1 MAGVFSG
8 NAKTAAVAAAVAAV
22 TAAVMAGAP
31 ALARNV
37 AARAAAT
44 PVIVAGFKNG
54 PVSVTGSGL
63 KTIATMHVPAGR
75 WAIFGKAWLLN
86 LDDVDLAPDCRLVA
100 GTSSDSAR
108 GGLGHNHNDVNT
120 MNVSLN
126 VIHTFRT
133 AGTVTMKCNVF
144 NVHVQANSIK
154 ITAIK
159 AGKLTSG
166 GLS

>member
-1 MAGVFSG
+1 MAGVFSR
-8 NAKTAAVAAAVAAV
+8 NAKTALISAAVAAV

-31 ALARNV
+31 ALARSV
-37 AARAAAT
+37 SARAT
-44 PVIVAGFKNG
+44 PSPVIVAGFKNG
-54 PVSVTGSGL
+54 PVAISGTGL
-63 KTIATMHVPAGR
+63 QTVATMHVPAGK

-86 LDDVDLAPDCRLVA
+86 LDDVNLAPDCRLVA

-133 AGTVTMKCNVF
+133 AGTVMMKCNVF
-144 NVHVQANSIK
+144 SVHVQVNSIK